1 MLLAA
6 AGPFS
11 FELRVSWPM
20 HQAARELHQRA
31 SGLGLARQ
39 LPAPLEFRA
48 SADSGVELIGAG
60 RAIREI
66 LQDEGFAVSDNGGRL
81 IPTAAFLTEARREF
95 MTTDAS
101 IAGLY
106 RAAGLRWAA
115 LSSTSAKN
123 RETAS
128 ASSRSTVASKI
139 PKRANDDVNEL
150 AWVATKRKLPA

>member
-20 HQAARELHQRA
+20 HQALRELYNGA
-31 SGLGLARQ
+31 SGLGLVRQ

-66 LQDEGFAVSDNGGRL
+66 LQDEGFTVSHEGGRL
-81 IPTAAFLTEARREF
+81 IPTAAFLTEARREL

-101 IAGLY
+101 IAALY

-123 RETAS
+123 RATAS
-128 ASSRSTVASKI
+128 SSSASIVASEI
-139 PKRANDDVNEL
+139 PKRANGAVGE
-150 AWVATKRKLPA
+150 VA